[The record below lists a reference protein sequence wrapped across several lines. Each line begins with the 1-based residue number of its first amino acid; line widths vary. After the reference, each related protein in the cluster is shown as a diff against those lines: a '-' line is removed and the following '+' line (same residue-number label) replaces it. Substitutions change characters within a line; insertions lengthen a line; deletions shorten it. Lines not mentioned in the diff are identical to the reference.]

1 MTEHQRQFAA
11 LQAFLSAAALGD
23 RAAYVASLEALD
35 WPTAWID
42 VFRGLVVLGRVH
54 PETRRVFHDQWM
66 GQLGKFIT
74 YPPGGS
80 RLRWILADHLDL
92 FVSGLR
98 ILLPPFEGEAPQ
110 VIYRGQSVEEHRAGV
125 VGVSWSPYPMLAE
138 AYARD
143 HRLNDGET
151 VVLASFFPA
160 DAIIGVINFGEL
172 IVDPRRITKP
182 MAIYKGASKF
192 RPVKEG
198 ETYIDQCET
207 LMLYDLIPIKTGQVR
222 AEKD

>member
-1 MTEHQRQFAA
+1 MTDIQRQFAA
-11 LQAFLSAAALGD
+11 VHAFLSAAALGD
-23 RAAYVASLEALD
+23 REAYVASLEALD
-35 WPTAWID
+35 WPMAWID
-42 VFRGLVVLGRVH
+42 VFRAVVTLGRVH
-54 PETRRVFHDQWM
+54 PDTRQIFDDQWM

-80 RLRWILADHLDL
+80 RLRRIFADHMEL

-98 ILLPPFEGEAPQ
+98 ILLPPFQGEAPQ
-110 VIYRGQSVEEHRAGV
+110 VIFRGQSIEEHRAGI

-160 DAIIGVINFGEL
+160 DAIIGAINYAEV

-182 MAIYKGASKF
+182 TVIYKGTSKF

-198 ETYIDQCET
+198 ESFVDQCQT
-207 LMLYDLIPIKTGQVR
+207 LALYNIIPIKGEQMRT
-222 AEKD
+222 EKG